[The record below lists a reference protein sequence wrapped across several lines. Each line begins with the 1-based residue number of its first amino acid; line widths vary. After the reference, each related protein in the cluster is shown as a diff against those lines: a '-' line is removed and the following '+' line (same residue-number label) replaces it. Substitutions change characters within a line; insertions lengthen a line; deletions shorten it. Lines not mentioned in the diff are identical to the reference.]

1 MRNEMIGRKQDAGNA
16 WLRGVAMSGVLL
28 SLLGVPQQ
36 AAAATADEQF
46 RQYIISICNTATVPP
61 TWDDAKVTDMC
72 NNFFQGGGAAA
83 GAQNISINLGTG
95 NAGNRSALRNKV
107 IRQSLGEEEEKVKP
121 KKKGASADGGGWGL
135 LLAPQYSKS
144 KRIETNLENGFNA
157 DLMGLGMGLDYRFSD
172 RFVFGSLVSHVK
184 DEATFLNSAG
194 NLNTRSTTLTM
205 YGTWLPTDSVS
216 VDGYLGY
223 GQIKLDSQRRVIL
236 GTLISGT
243 ASGNTMGKQIMG
255 GFSASYQKDF
265 GMVNVSPFI
274 NLNSIKTTFDGY
286 NETGNT
292 SLELHFNDRKS
303 LSTTSSIGV
312 RTSTAHGYRWGSLS
326 PSVRI
331 AAIHEYQ
338 NNAVQISNELVV
350 TPGAG
355 FLVATDAPDRNYLSA
370 GAGVAAGLNN
380 GTQLF
385 FNYEARV
392 KDKFLTSWAV
402 SGGVLMEF

>member
-1 MRNEMIGRKQDAGNA
+1 MRNEMIGRREAAGNA
-16 WLRGVAMSGVLL
+16 WLRSIAMSGVLL

-36 AAAATADEQF
+36 AAAATADAQF
-46 RQYIISICNTATVPP
+46 QQYIIGICSGSITPPLGVVWDTVKLG
-61 TWDDAKVTDMC
+61 AMC
-72 NNFFQGGGAAA
+72 QTTGGGASPGVSVSA
-83 GAQNISINLGTG
+83 NLGTG
-95 NAGNRSALRNKV
+95 NAGNRLALRNKV

-135 LLAPQYSKS
+135 LFAPQYGKS
-144 KRIETNLENGFNA
+144 KRIETNLENGFNT
-157 DLMGLGMGLDYRFSD
+157 DLVGLGMGLDYRFSD
-172 RFVFGSLVSHVK
+172 RFILGALAGHIK

-194 NLNTRSTTLTM
+194 KLDTKSNTLTM
-205 YGTWLPTDSVS
+205 YGTWLPTDSFS

-223 GQIKLDSQRRVIL
+223 GQIKLDSQRKVTF
-236 GTLISGT
+236 GTINDT
-243 ASGNTMGKQIMG
+243 ASGNTTGKQIMG
-255 GFSASYQKDF
+255 GFSASYQRDF
-265 GMVNVSPFI
+265 GRVNVSPFI

-303 LSTTSSIGV
+303 LSTTSSIGA
-312 RTSTAHGYRWGSLS
+312 RASTAHGYRWGSLS
-326 PSVRI
+326 PSVRV
-331 AAIHEYQ
+331 AAVHEYQ
-338 NNAVQISNELVV
+338 NNAVQISNELVA
-350 TPGAG
+350 TPGAE
-355 FLVATDAPDRNYLSA
+355 FLVATDAPDRNYLSTGA
-370 GAGVAAGLNN
+370 GAAAALNN